1 MNNTSNRMNII
12 KMFLIFLFLIVTP
25 VLSSCENDQS
35 GQGDSKQVYFNSF
48 ESQSDTSGWEG
59 YAFSFNDETPRQG
72 GKHSLSVSGG
82 CIIPHASFTLPPQQ
96 TDCYLVLKCW
106 GKNLTN
112 GGGVTLYVDKAGYG
126 AVSVNVSERQWTLYA
141 GEDKLFCPA
150 NASLVLQITSGG
162 IASSS
167 ILVDMIEVRTVSN

>member
-1 MNNTSNRMNII
+1 MNII

-25 VLSSCENDQS
+25 SFSSCENVQS
-35 GQGDSKQVYFNSF
+35 GQGDSKQVYYNSF
-48 ESQSDTSGWEG
+48 ESQSDTAGWDG
-59 YAFSFNDETPRQG
+59 YAFSFNEDTPGDG
-72 GKHSLSVSGG
+72 GKHSLYISGG
-82 CIIPHASFTLPPQQ
+82 CIIPHASFNLPPQP

-126 AVSVNVSERQWTLYA
+126 AVSINVTEKQWISYSS
-141 GEDKLFCPA
+141 EDKLFCPA
-150 NASLVLQITSGG
+150 NTSLVLQITSGG
-162 IASSS
+162 FASSS